1 MSTIFTGG
9 TIIGPDR
16 LIEDSMLVCRDG
28 LIAGIHR
35 RRDKLPRGALVVDA
49 GGGFIAPGFVD
60 LHVHGGDGADF
71 MDGTVEAVVAACQ
84 AHLRHGTTSIF
95 PTTTT
100 GSKEQIL
107 SMLKACRQIKQR
119 QPDTTLAG
127 VHLYGPFFAPDKVG
141 CHSAAGRRSPLA
153 AEFKHYFASGMVKIA
168 TCAAE
173 LPGAEAF
180 YRAAAKAGCFIT
192 CGHSNASWA
201 EMQAAFDAGVRHVD
215 HFWCAM
221 SSVPSLRQRLG
232 YPCRP
237 AWPSSS

>member
-173 LPGAEAF
+173 LPEQKPFIARPPKLVASLPAGIATPVGQRCKPPLMRVCGTSIISGA
-180 YRAAAKAGCFIT
+180 R
-192 CGHSNASWA
+192 
-201 EMQAAFDAGVRHVD
+201 
-215 HFWCAM
+215 
-221 SSVPSLRQRLG
+221 
-232 YPCRP
+232 
-237 AWPSSS
+237 